1 MQITYCPY
9 RSQFSLESRKVFVT
23 LASSSE
29 QDTSEKQVGKP
40 SSPASPQ
47 KATTIP
53 RKNRVSQKGEKIKK
67 DLDKIMDEIDEVLE
81 ENAEE
86 FIKSY
91 VQRGG
96 E

>member
-1 MQITYCPY
+1 MQIIYCPD
-9 RSQFSLESRKVFVT
+9 RSQFSLETKKLSIIF
-23 LASSSE
+23 ASSE
-29 QDTSEKQVGKP
+29 QDTSEKQQVGKP
-40 SSPASPQ
+40 TAPASPQ
-47 KATTIP
+47 KAATVP
-53 RKNRVSQKGEKIKK
+53 RKKRVSQQGEKIKK

>member
-1 MQITYCPY
+1 M
-9 RSQFSLESRKVFVT
+9 
-23 LASSSE
+23 ASE
-29 QDTSEKQVGKP
+29 QDANEKQVGKP
-40 SSPASPQ
+40 TEPASPQ
-47 KATTIP
+47 KASAIP
-53 RKNRVSQKGEKIKK
+53 RKTRVAEQGKKIKK